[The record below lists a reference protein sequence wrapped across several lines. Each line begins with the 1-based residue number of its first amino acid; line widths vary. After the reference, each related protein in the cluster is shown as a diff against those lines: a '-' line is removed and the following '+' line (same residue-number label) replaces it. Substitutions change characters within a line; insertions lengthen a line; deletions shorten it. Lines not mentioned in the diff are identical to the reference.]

1 MCFFWPPGEEECS
14 AQDLCILTPPRCC
27 TPRPEPGPGATG
39 CWCAAHSLEPLGGEE
54 VQEVEEFL
62 QVVLQRGSR
71 QQQLVLQGVVVED
84 PEELTD
90 NRVRELPP
98 PPVLLR

>member
-1 MCFFWPPGEEECS
+1 ME
-14 AQDLCILTPPRCC
+14 QL
-27 TPRPEPGPGATG
+27 
-39 CWCAAHSLEPLGGEE
+39 
-54 VQEVEEFL
+54 L

-90 NRVRELPP
+90 NRVQELLPP
-98 PPVLLR
+98 VELR